1 MFVLFI
7 SFSIELLTVVRAA
20 NGTILHFRSS
30 QDPNLVLDFHTTEA
44 CDICC
49 RILFASN
56 KMIEFLDE
64 GETWKEPGKVIEY
77 CAQAGRRNQ
86 GSVTSRI
93 GAGECSS
100 FFNFN
105 FVLFVWKKFIT
116 TLVNLTSIT
125 LLLNSFFLLFCSYLF
140 FFFFFFFF
148 FFSKLQHFLV
158 QK

>member
-1 MFVLFI
+1 MFVEFI
-7 SFSIELLTVVRAA
+7 SFLIELLTVVRAA

-64 GETWKEPGKVIEY
+64 GETWKEPGKIIEY

-93 GAGECSS
+93 GAGECAVL
-100 FFNFN
+100 FFNSFC
-105 FVLFVWKKFIT
+105 FVCLDKFMT

-125 LLLNSFFLLFCSYLF
+125 L
-140 FFFFFFFF
+140 
-148 FFSKLQHFLV
+148 
-158 QK
+158 